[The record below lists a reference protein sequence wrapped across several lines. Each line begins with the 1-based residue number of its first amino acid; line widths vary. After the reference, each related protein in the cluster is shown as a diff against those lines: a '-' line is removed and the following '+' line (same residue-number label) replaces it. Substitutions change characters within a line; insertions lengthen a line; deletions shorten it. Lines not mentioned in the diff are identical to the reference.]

1 MRIGYLGMKRTN
13 PDFYPAEVMNTKLG
27 GNASGNLFKT
37 LREEKGYTYGAY
49 SFFNGYNYPGTF
61 TAYSN
66 IQTNATE
73 ESLNIFKNLFASY
86 RETISDADLEFTKN
100 VTLRS
105 NARRFE
111 TLRALRGMI
120 SDIALYGLPFNY
132 IEEEEE
138 IVRSMTKE
146 RHNEL
151 AKKYIDPDLMTYLIV
166 GDAKTQLNGV
176 RSLGY
181 GEPVLLDKNG
191 NFIRK

>member
-1 MRIGYLGMKRTN
+1 MMPRT
-13 PDFYPAEVMNTKLG
+13 
-27 GNASGNLFKT
+27 
-37 LREEKGYTYGAY
+37 
-49 SFFNGYNYPGTF
+49 

-151 AKKYIDPDLMTYLIV
+151 AKKY
-166 GDAKTQLNGV
+166 
-176 RSLGY
+176 
-181 GEPVLLDKNG
+181 
-191 NFIRK
+191 

>member
-1 MRIGYLGMKRTN
+1 
-13 PDFYPAEVMNTKLG
+13 
-27 GNASGNLFKT
+27 
-37 LREEKGYTYGAY
+37 
-49 SFFNGYNYPGTF
+49 
-61 TAYSN
+61 
-66 IQTNATE
+66 
-73 ESLNIFKNLFASY
+73 
-86 RETISDADLEFTKN
+86 
-100 VTLRS
+100 
-105 NARRFE
+105 
-111 TLRALRGMI
+111 MI

-181 GEPVLLDKNG
+181 GEPGLLDKNG
-191 NFIRK
+191 NSIRK